1 MQLNERIAAFEKL
14 GERLMQQVALLQR
27 HEGKWYPIALN
38 AQAQNGWFTIDST
51 SFALAQIAE
60 SLSHNSLASWVSRYS
75 FHEDDIEPLTVAV
88 IMAGNVPLVGFHD
101 FLSVLTA
108 GHKFLGKLSSKDQ
121 VLLKALIDELLD
133 IEPQFAPYI
142 KLVENKLDEFDA
154 VIATGSNN
162 TSRYFEYY
170 FGSYPHIFRKNRNAA
185 ALITGNESPE
195 SMQKLGEDIFQYFG
209 MGCRNVSYLL
219 LPRDYCFEHL
229 FDNLEPFRDIAR
241 HNKYANNYDYHRSV
255 YLMNGIQHFDNGFL
269 ILKEDP
275 ALASPVSVVHFQY
288 YDDLI
293 AAQEFLTL
301 HQDQLQCV
309 VGPDESWLSPGQ
321 AQRPQ
326 LWDYADNIDTLQ
338 FLLDLKKSAVKT
350 Q

>member
-1 MQLNERIAAFEKL
+1 MQLNERIGAFEKL
-14 GERLMQQVALLQR
+14 GERMMDRVALLQK
-27 HEGKWYPIALN
+27 HEGRWYQTALN
-38 AQAQNGWFTIDST
+38 AQSQNGWFTIEST
-51 SFALAQIAE
+51 TFALEQIAK
-60 SLSHNSLASWVSRYS
+60 SLSPKSLESWVSRYS
-75 FHEDDIEPLTVAV
+75 FDDEDDEPATVAV

-101 FLSVLTA
+101 FLSVLIA

-133 IEPQFAPYI
+133 IEPKFAPYI
-142 KLVENKLDEFDA
+142 KLVEDKLVDFDA

-170 FGSYPHIFRKNRNAA
+170 FGSYPHIFRKNRNSAA
-185 ALITGNESPE
+185 VITGDESPE
-195 SMQKLGEDIFQYFG
+195 SMQRLGEDIFQYFG
-209 MGCRNVSYLL
+209 MGCRNVSHLL

-229 FDNLEPFRDIAR
+229 FDNLEPFRKVSR

-288 YDDLI
+288 YDDLG
-293 AAQEFLTL
+293 AAKEFLTL
-301 HQDQLQCV
+301 HKDQLQCV
-309 VGPDESWLSPGQ
+309 VGPDESWLLPGQ
-321 AQRPQ
+321 AQKPK
-326 LWDYADNIDTLQ
+326 LWEYADNIDTLQ
-338 FLLDLKKSAVKT
+338 FLLGLKKNVANT